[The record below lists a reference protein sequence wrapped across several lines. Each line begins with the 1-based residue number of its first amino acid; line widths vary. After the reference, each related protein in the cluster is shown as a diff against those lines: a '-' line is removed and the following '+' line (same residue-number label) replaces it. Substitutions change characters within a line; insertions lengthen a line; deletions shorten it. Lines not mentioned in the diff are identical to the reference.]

1 MLLKTCSVLCKCIIF
16 TNFIEGWGI
25 VNVQECLK
33 NYFGIHCSYDNF
45 MQFY

>member
-1 MLLKTCSVLCKCIIF
+1 MLLKTVSYVNALFSPILLR
-16 TNFIEGWGI
+16 GWGI